1 MAAFD
6 DLPGDVLSNEV
17 FWRELAYFLDNDIA
31 ESEKKASTIIEYLR
45 KCTRVACDKFSKEPA
60 FKPFWDQFNDP
71 NDYTAWFKGMI
82 RQLNVSAFQ
91 KAVQKN
97 ETVAKQA
104 YPISLEQRQSAA
116 RAFSLIDTKDSH
128 FRGAVC
134 QVNAAACGRPSEV
147 ANFSYDIVVWDAI
160 ENIPVAQWV
169 QMKTHKHKLV
179 LLVPG
184 ADRLLCPVYSLALAH
199 AAGCFRLQIH
209 QPDDMNYLFTSL
221 ANRSKPPATQA
232 RPSSLAPR
240 LPATHAPHLP
250 ATPLASPPRAHR
262 IPRTDH

>member
-45 KCTRVACDKFSKEPA
+45 KCTRIACDKFSKEPA

-116 RAFSLIDTKDSH
+116 RAFSLIDT
-128 FRGAVC
+128 
-134 QVNAAACGRPSEV
+134 NGRQCARSFPGLDASECRETPSCV
-147 ANFSYDIVVWDAI
+147 RA
-160 ENIPVAQWV
+160 
-169 QMKTHKHKLV
+169 
-179 LLVPG
+179 
-184 ADRLLCPVYSLALAH
+184 AH
-199 AAGCFRLQIH
+199 A
-209 QPDDMNYLFTSL
+209 
-221 ANRSKPPATQA
+221 
-232 RPSSLAPR
+232 
-240 LPATHAPHLP
+240 
-250 ATPLASPPRAHR
+250 
-262 IPRTDH
+262 